1 MNKLYLKGSTRTGA
15 GYFFKKLHMT
25 TENVILRFSDVT
37 FVREPDKY
45 ILNEASF
52 SVRAGSRITLMGQNG
67 AGKTTIFKLVTGE
80 LKPTEGEIFIT
91 PKDATIAIAR
101 QVMRQED
108 LDHTVR
114 DYFAT
119 AFAEKKYNLDKLIK
133 EVFQVVNVDLP
144 LEKTVRELS
153 GGQQAR
159 LLLAHALIQ
168 NPDILLLD
176 EPTNNLDAQG
186 VEHLTGFLMMY
197 EKTVIVISHDADF
210 LNAFSDGVLYL
221 DVFTKQVEQ
230 YTGNYYDVVEE
241 IKNRIERENLQ
252 NARMQAQIKEKKS
265 QAEVFAHKGGKL
277 RAVAKRMR
285 ESASEAEDNL
295 VEVRQ
300 EDRTIRNF
308 EIPMQE
314 FDPFFN
320 GKILQINSISAF
332 HEGRVVL
339 GKPGLVI
346 RKNTHVLVSGP
357 NGIGKST
364 FLEKLATGVATK
376 FDDFVIAPEVAVGYY
391 KQDFSNFDFEQ
402 TAFDMLKDSMKL
414 FDEHIL
420 RSTAA
425 GFLLDGKILSRRIES
440 LSEGQK
446 GLLSFCRL
454 VLQRPGLLILDEP
467 TNHINF
473 RHLPIIAKAL
483 DGYEGALVMVSH
495 IPDFVQQVRIDE
507 VIDLSDLG

>member
-1 MNKLYLKGSTRTGA
+1 MA
-15 GYFFKKLHMT
+15 GD
-25 TENVILRFSDVT
+25 NVIIRFSDVN
-37 FVREPDKY
+37 FKHDVHKQ
-45 ILNEASF
+45 ILDEASF
-52 SVRAGSRITLMGQNG
+52 SVRTGSRITLMGQNG
-67 AGKTTIFKLVTGE
+67 AGKSTLFKLITSE
-80 LKPTEGEIFIT
+80 YKPNDGNVYIT
-91 PKDATIAIAR
+91 PKDATIAIAK
-101 QVMRQED
+101 QVMPQEA
-108 LDHTVR
+108 LTQTVR
-114 DYFAT
+114 EYFAT
-119 AFAEKKYNLDKLIK
+119 AFTEKTYNLDKLIK
-133 EVFQVVNVDLP
+133 EVFEVVHMELP
-144 LEKTVRELS
+144 LEKLVKELS

-176 EPTNNLDAQG
+176 EPTNNLDTQG

-221 DVFTKQVEQ
+221 DVHTRKVEQ
-230 YTGNYYDVVEE
+230 YNGNYYDVVEE

-252 NARMQAQIKEKKS
+252 NARMQMQIKEKRS

-285 ESASEAEDNL
+285 ETAEDAEENL
-295 VEVRQ
+295 VNVRQ
-300 EDRTIRNF
+300 EDKTIRDF
-308 EIPMQE
+308 KIPMQE
-314 FDPFFN
+314 FDTFFD
-320 GKILQINSISAF
+320 GKILQLSKISALKAGKVI
-332 HEGRVVL
+332 EGDLEMIV
-339 GKPGLVI
+339 
-346 RKNTHVLVSGP
+346 RKNTHVVIAGP

-364 FLEKLATGVATK
+364 FLEKLTSASGYKDGKGDGFIVAPGV
-376 FDDFVIAPEVAVGYY
+376 IVGYY

-402 TAFDMLKDSMKL
+402 KAFDVLQSAMKL
-414 FDEHIL
+414 FDEHTL

-425 GFLLDGKILSRRIES
+425 GFLLDGKLLDKPIKA

-454 VLQRPGLLILDEP
+454 MLLQPGLLILDEP

-483 DGYEGALVMVSH
+483 DSYEGAMIMVSH
-495 IPDFVQQVRIDE
+495 VPDFVSQIRIDE
-507 VIDLSDLG
+507 VIDLNAVGK

>member
-1 MNKLYLKGSTRTGA
+1 MANDNVIIRFSEVSYGHDPH
-15 GYFFKKLHMT
+15 KKL
-25 TENVILRFSDVT
+25 LD
-37 FVREPDKY
+37 
-45 ILNEASF
+45 EASF
-52 SVRAGSRITLMGQNG
+52 SVRTGSRITLMGQNG
-67 AGKTTIFKLVTGE
+67 AGKTTLFKLITGE
-80 LKPTEGEIFIT
+80 FKSNEGGIYIT
-91 PKDATIAIAR
+91 PQGASIAVAK
-101 QVMRQED
+101 QVMPQEA
-108 LDHTVR
+108 LAQTVR
-114 DYFAT
+114 EYFAT
-119 AFAEKKYNLDKLIK
+119 AFKEKTYNIDKLIK
-133 EVFQVVNVDLP
+133 EVFEVVNMDLP
-144 LEKTVRELS
+144 LEKKIKELS

-221 DVFTKQVEQ
+221 DVHTKKVEQ
-230 YTGNYYDVVEE
+230 YNGNYYDVVEE

-252 NARMQAQIKEKKS
+252 NARMQMQIKEKRS

-285 ESASEAEDNL
+285 ETAEEAEESL
-295 VEVRQ
+295 VNVRQ
-300 EDRTIRNF
+300 EDKTIRDF
-308 EIPMQE
+308 KIPMQE
-314 FDPFFN
+314 FDPFFD
-320 GKILQINSISAF
+320 GKILQLKKISALKA
-332 HEGRVVL
+332 GKVVEDDL
-339 GKPGLVI
+339 DLIV
-346 RKNTHVLVSGP
+346 RKNTHVLIAGP

-364 FLEKLATGVATK
+364 FLEQLAGSNGGEKKGGKTDPG
-376 FDDFVIAPEVAVGYY
+376 FIIAPDVKVGYY

-402 TAFDMLKDSMKL
+402 KAFDVLQSAMKL

-425 GFLLDGKILSRRIES
+425 GFLLDGKLLDKPIKA

-454 VLQRPGLLILDEP
+454 ELFQPGLLILDEP

-473 RHLPIIAKAL
+473 RHLPVIAKAL
-483 DGYEGALVMVSH
+483 DAYEGAMVMVSH
-495 IPDFVQQVRIDE
+495 VPDFVSQIRIDE
-507 VIDLSDLG
+507 VIDLNTVGSK

>member
-1 MNKLYLKGSTRTGA
+1 MANDS
-15 GYFFKKLHMT
+15 
-25 TENVILRFSDVT
+25 VILRFSEVVFQHDVH
-37 FVREPDKY
+37 KK
-45 ILNEASF
+45 ILDEASF
-52 SVRAGSRITLMGQNG
+52 SVRTGSRITLMGQNG
-67 AGKTTIFKLVTGE
+67 AGKSTLFKMITGE
-80 LKPTEGEIFIT
+80 YQPNEGNVYIT
-91 PKDATIAIAR
+91 PKDATIAIAK
-101 QVMRQED
+101 QVMPQEA
-108 LDHTVR
+108 LSMTVR
-114 DYFAT
+114 EYFET
-119 AFAEKKYNLDKLIK
+119 AFAEKTYNLDKLIK
-133 EVFQVVNVDLP
+133 EVFGVVNMELP

-176 EPTNNLDAQG
+176 EPTNNLDTAG

-221 DVFTKQVEQ
+221 DVHTKKVEQ
-230 YTGNYYDVVEE
+230 YNGNYYDVVEE

-252 NARMQAQIKEKKS
+252 NARMQQQIKEKRS

-285 ESASEAEDNL
+285 ETAEEAEENMVDI
-295 VEVRQ
+295 RQ
-300 EDRTIRNF
+300 EDKTIRNF

-314 FDPFFN
+314 FDTFFD
-320 GKILQINSISAF
+320 GKILQLSKISALKDG
-332 HEGRVVL
+332 EVKEADL
-339 GKPGLVI
+339 EMII
-346 RKNTHVLVSGP
+346 RKNTHVLIAGP

-364 FLEKLATGVATK
+364 FLEKLTSAPDGK
-376 FDDFVIAPEVAVGYY
+376 GDGFIIASEARVGYY
-391 KQDFSNFDFEQ
+391 KQDFSNFDFDKKG
-402 TAFDMLKDSMKL
+402 FDVLKEAMKE
-414 FDEHIL
+414 FDEHTL
-420 RSTAA
+420 RSSAA
-425 GFLLDGKILSRRIES
+425 GFLLDGKLLDRPIKA

-454 VLQRPGLLILDEP
+454 MLLKPGLLILDEP

-483 DGYEGALVMVSH
+483 DEYEGAMIMVSH
-495 IPDFVQQVRIDE
+495 VPDFVQQIRIDE
-507 VIDLSDLG
+507 VIDLNSVGRK